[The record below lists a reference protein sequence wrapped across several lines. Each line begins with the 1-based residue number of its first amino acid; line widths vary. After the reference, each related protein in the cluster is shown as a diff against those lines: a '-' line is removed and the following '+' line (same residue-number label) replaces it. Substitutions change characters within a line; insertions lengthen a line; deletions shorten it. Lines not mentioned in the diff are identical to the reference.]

1 MSLQL
6 LRHLERAL
14 IDDAAETS
22 FERKKVPH
30 KPPVLYPH
38 AQDYNSTGAPQM
50 PNTIKLQLPQ
60 RFNSE
65 NSDSAEAFN
74 SENLDSAEAF
84 NAENLDS
91 AETSNA
97 ENLDSA
103 ETFNAGKSESAETEK
118 SGSAETEKSESA
130 ETFNTTNSEP
140 VETSNAEKSGWNG
153 AFSSETLD
161 WDSMGDAAFKS
172 RSDSMNS
179 DAASMVLKLVRLL
192 TIFFVLCR
200 VYCTIVRT
208 QMHTILGKRS
218 TFGHF
223 TWSLRASEA
232 WPHHV

>member
-38 AQDYNSTGAPQM
+38 AQDQM

-74 SENLDSAEAF
+74 FENLDSAEAF

-97 ENLDSA
+97 
-103 ETFNAGKSESAETEK
+103 GKSGSAETEK
-118 SGSAETEKSESA
+118 SESAETEKSESA